1 MVIRNLLFNFLIHF
15 KPLLIFFAIFTVLSL
30 AYSSQSFARTRLEN
44 LRVEYKVNPIGVDV
58 TKPRLSWEII
68 SDTRA
73 AMQTAYQIR
82 AAETPASLQSGK
94 KLLWDSGQVN
104 SDQSNQVEYQGP
116 PLRSGQ
122 RIYWQVRVWTDKDQA
137 SAWSQVAFWEMG
149 LLDPSDWQADWIQA
163 DIDEDLSRSQ
173 PCPFLR
179 KEFKL
184 QQEVKSARAYV
195 TCLGLYELQ
204 INGQKVGDQVLTPGW
219 TSYNKRLQYQTFDIT
234 ALLSKGNNAIGA
246 VLGDGWY
253 RGYSSWDMRRN
264 FYGSQ
269 LALLLQIHITY
280 SDGSTEI
287 IGSDKTWKAATGP
300 ILASDLYNGEI
311 YDARLEMPGW
321 NKTGFNDTNWQP
333 IRVIDHRK
341 DILVASFGP
350 PVRKIQEIKPIKI
363 IKTPN
368 GETVFDL
375 GQNMVGWVRLK
386 VKGPAGTIVTL
397 KHAEVL
403 DKAGNLYIENLRKA
417 QQKIQY
423 TLKGGNTEIYEPNF
437 TFMGFR
443 YVAID
448 GYPGQPDLETITGI
462 VIHSDMPPAGNFSC
476 SDSLINQLQHNI
488 QWGQKGNFVDV
499 PTDCPQRDERMGW
512 TGDAQVF
519 ATTACF
525 NFDAAGFYTKWLKDL
540 AADQFED
547 GTVPHVIPDVL
558 KAGASAAW
566 ADAAVIVPWT
576 VYRNYGDK
584 RILEQ
589 QYPSMKAWVEYMHRQ
604 AGDTYLWNKG
614 GHFGDWLAFATN
626 RSDYPGATTDKDLIA
641 TAYFAYST
649 QILHQVAAILN
660 KKEEAQKYNDLFL
673 KVRQAF
679 QDEFITPNGR
689 LTSHTQTAYSLALAF
704 DLVPAAFRARTAER
718 LAEDVQKFKHITTG
732 FVGANLICPVLTD
745 HGYLDLAY
753 MLLNRKEY
761 PSWLY
766 PVTMGATTIWERW
779 DGIKPDGSF
788 QDPGMNSFNHYA
800 YGAIGNW
807 LYEVVAGLRI
817 NAQQPGYKHM
827 IIHPRPGGGLTFASA
842 SHHAMYGKVES
853 AWKIENGHF
862 TLGVTIPAN
871 TRATVVLPS
880 AQAAQVLESAK
891 PLKIGNGILNFSQD
905 LEGVKL
911 ELGSGI
917 YNFKY
922 PWQ

>member
-1 MVIRNLLFNFLIHF
+1 MLFRNFILNFLIHF
-15 KPLLIFFAIFTVLSL
+15 KPFLLFFLIFAVFGM
-30 AYSSQSFARTRLEN
+30 AYSSQALAKSRLEN
-44 LRVEYKVNPIGVDV
+44 LRVEYKVNPIGIDV

-68 SDTRA
+68 SDARA
-73 AMQTAYQIR
+73 VMQTAYQIR

-94 KLLWDSGQVN
+94 KFLWDSGQVK

-116 PLRSGQ
+116 TLHSGQ
-122 RIYWQVRVWTDKDQA
+122 RIYWQVRIWTGKDQV

-149 LLDPSDWQADWIQA
+149 LLEPADWQAEWIQA
-163 DIDEDLSRSQ
+163 DIDDDLSRSQ

-179 KEFKL
+179 KEFQL
-184 QQEVKSARAYV
+184 QQEVKSARAFV

-234 ALLSKGNNAIGA
+234 TLLTKGKNAIGA

-264 FYGSQ
+264 LYGNK
-269 LALLLQIHITY
+269 LALLLQIKITY
-280 SDGSTEI
+280 GDGSTEI
-287 IGSDKTWKAATGP
+287 IGTDDSWKATTGP

-311 YDARLEMPGW
+311 YDARLEMVGW
-321 NKTGFNDTNWQP
+321 NRPGFYDLSWQP
-333 IRVIDHRK
+333 VRIVDHGK
-341 DILVASFGP
+341 EMLVASDGP
-350 PVRKIQEIKPIKI
+350 PVRKIQEIKPINI
-363 IKTPN
+363 LKTPN

-386 VKGPAGTIVTL
+386 VRGPAGTTVTL

-403 DKAGNLYIENLRKA
+403 DKAGNLYTENLRRA

-423 TLKGGNTEIYEPNF
+423 TLKGSDAEIYEPNF

-443 YVAID
+443 YVAIE
-448 GYPGQPDLETITGI
+448 GYPGHPDLETITGI
-462 VIHSDMPPAGNFSC
+462 VIHSDMTSAGTFSC

-519 ATTACF
+519 APTACF
-525 NFDAAGFYTKWLKDL
+525 NFDAAVFYTKWLKDL

-576 VYRNYGDK
+576 VYLHYGDK
-584 RILEQ
+584 RILDQ
-589 QYPSMKAWVEYMHRQ
+589 QYASMKAWVEYMHRQ
-604 AGDTYLWNKG
+604 AGDSYLWNKG

-649 QILHQVAAILN
+649 HILHKVAVILN
-660 KKEEAQKYNDLFL
+660 KMEDAQKYNDLFV

-689 LTSHTQTAYSLALAF
+689 LTSHTQTAYALALAF
-704 DLVPAAFRARTAER
+704 DLVPAAFRDRTAER

-745 HGYLDLAY
+745 NGYLDLAY

-800 YGAIGNW
+800 YGAIGSW
-807 LYEVVAGLRI
+807 LYQVVAGIEIDSQL
-817 NAQQPGYKHM
+817 PGYKHM
-827 IIHPRPGGGLTFASA
+827 IIQPRPGGGLAFATA
-842 SHHAMYGKVES
+842 RHHSMFGIVES
-853 AWKIENGHF
+853 FWKIENGYF
-862 TLGVTIPAN
+862 TLEVIIPAN
-871 TRATVVLPS
+871 TQATVVLPS
-880 AQAAQVLESAK
+880 AQVAQVLESAK
-891 PLKIGNGILNFSQD
+891 PLKIGNGIINYSQ
-905 LEGVKL
+905 ESESVRL
-911 ELGSGI
+911 ELGSGTF
-917 YNFKY
+917 NFKY